1 MQKNFENRNLNKC
14 KKAIFGALIGTLLMV
29 PLVMLL
35 YSLSGQSL
43 YFALLGLGTGMGFS
57 IGSTND

>member
-1 MQKNFENRNLNKC
+1 
-14 KKAIFGALIGTLLMV
+14 MV

-43 YFALLGLGTGMGFS
+43 YYALLGLGTGMGFS
-57 IGSTND
+57 IGSGND